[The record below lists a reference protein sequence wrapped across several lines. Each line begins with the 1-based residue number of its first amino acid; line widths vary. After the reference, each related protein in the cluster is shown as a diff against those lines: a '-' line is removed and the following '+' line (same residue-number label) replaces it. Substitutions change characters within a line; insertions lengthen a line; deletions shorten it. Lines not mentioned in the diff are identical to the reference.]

1 LIVRLSFLPKWVA
14 AEFGAL
20 LALLGAATG
29 LLIFAMIAD
38 EVIDG
43 ETHGFDEAILLAF
56 RVAGDPAEPIGP
68 KWLEIM
74 MLDVTALGSAV
85 VLGLVTLA
93 AVGFLYMDG
102 KRHSALFVLLAVASG
117 TALSYLLKA
126 GFDRPRPDL
135 VAHLADVHTLSFPS
149 GHAMGSA
156 LTYLTIGAVIAR
168 TEQKRLLKIY
178 VLALGIGLTL
188 IVGISR
194 IYLGV
199 HWPTDVLAGWALG
212 SAWALLCWFIAL
224 WLQWHGDIEDGGPKT
239 GTAGPMPPA

>member
-1 LIVRLSFLPKWVA
+1 MRLPFVPKWIA
-14 AEFGAL
+14 AELGAL
-20 LALLGAATG
+20 LTLVGAATG
-29 LLIFAMIAD
+29 LLIFSMIAD
-38 EVIDG
+38 EVVEG

-56 RVAGDPAEPIGP
+56 RVSGDPAEPIGP

-74 MLDVTALGSAV
+74 ILDITSLGSAA

-93 AVGFLYMDG
+93 AVVFLFMDG

-117 TALSYLLKA
+117 TALSYLLKT

-135 VAHLADVHTLSFPS
+135 VAHLANVHTLSFPS

-156 LTYLTIGAVIAR
+156 ITYLTIGAVIAR
-168 TEQKRLLKIY
+168 TERKRLLKVY
-178 VLALGIGLTL
+178 VLSLAVGLTL
-188 IVGISR
+188 IVGLSR

-212 SAWALLCWFIAL
+212 AAWALLCWFIAL
-224 WLQWHGDIEDGGPKT
+224 WLQRHGEIET
-239 GTAGPMPPA
+239 GTPTTEAPTGEPMPPA

>member
-1 LIVRLSFLPKWVA
+1 MIVRLWFVPKWVA
-14 AEFGAL
+14 AELGAL
-20 LALLGAATG
+20 LALVGAATG

-38 EVIDG
+38 EVVEG
-43 ETHGFDEAILLAF
+43 ETHGFDQAVLLAF

-74 MLDVTALGSAV
+74 MVDVTALGSAV

-93 AVGFLYMDG
+93 AVGFLFMDG

-117 TALSYLLKA
+117 TALSYLLKT

-156 LTYLTIGAVIAR
+156 LTYLTIGAVIVR
-168 TEQKRLLKIY
+168 TERKRLLKIY
-178 VLALGIGLTL
+178 VLSLAIGLTL
-188 IVGISR
+188 IVGLSR

-212 SAWALLCWFIAL
+212 SAWALLCWLIAL
-224 WLQWHGDIEDGGPKT
+224 WLQRRGEIET
-239 GTAGPMPPA
+239 GAPAGEPMPPA